1 MADEEELSEKALDC
15 VRYRD
20 SEYTDPIPRS
30 AGVAVRDRR
39 DLLREVDCLRA
50 QLAEVRVAA
59 YARGVEVGQGMAS
72 KALADAREGF
82 EKMRLLCRRDL
93 HPNPADVELL
103 VDNLARKMLGPF
115 GHTEQVCQRAPHY
128 GSCKALPA
136 LAAGGEKPGGKP

>member
-1 MADEEELSEKALDC
+1 MSRLRKQLERQARLDC
-15 VRYRD
+15 
-20 SEYTDPIPRS
+20 EFGCDPSGPKFDQHAPRCPI
-30 AGVAVRDRR
+30 ALEA
-39 DLLREVDCLRA
+39 E
-50 QLAEVRVAA
+50 LAE
-59 YARGVEVGQGMAS
+59 
-72 KALADAREGF
+72 AREGF